1 MEKLWKKLTLKFCF
15 VFLSSV
21 CNVTITSRD
30 ILLRSGQTFGE
41 IKVSLN
47 TCKLF
52 CYKQKCKEIYF
63 QSPTTM
69 SGPAFCW
76 YRFKPDQNQR
86 VEIQIYRIK
95 RLGRLSP
102 DTNKW
107 DFFSPLSFSKTFFL
121 CWGMDIF
128 GVRKENSWD
137 KNLSPGV
144 SHNFYQKLLSLS
156 LNLTQK
162 LWQMLEKVGFELRSN
177 FIHSFSKWQP

>member
-1 MEKLWKKLTLKFCF
+1 MCFFPQCATWQSHPVTFCYVLDKLLEKLRWVWTLTSYSVSNKSAKRFIFSLQQQCLALLSAGIDSNLTKINVLKFKF
-15 VFLSSV
+15 IGLRDWEDWVR
-21 CNVTITSRD
+21 TQTS
-30 ILLRSGQTFGE
+30 E
-41 IKVSLN
+41 I
-47 TCKLF
+47 
-52 CYKQKCKEIYF
+52 
-63 QSPTTM
+63 
-69 SGPAFCW
+69 
-76 YRFKPDQNQR
+76 
-86 VEIQIYRIK
+86 
-95 RLGRLSP
+95 
-102 DTNKW
+102 
-107 DFFSPLSFSKTFFL
+107 FFSPLSFSKTFFL

>member
-1 MEKLWKKLTLKFCF
+1 VEKLWKKLTLKFCF

-47 TCKLF
+47 TYKLF
-52 CYKQKCKEIYF
+52 CFKQKCKEIYF

-107 DFFSPLSFSKTFFL
+107 DFFFPTEFLKDFFSVLGDGYFWCEK
-121 CWGMDIF
+121 
-128 GVRKENSWD
+128 RKQ
-137 KNLSPGV
+137 LR
-144 SHNFYQKLLSLS
+144 QKSIPRCF
-156 LNLTQK
+156 T
-162 LWQMLEKVGFELRSN
+162 
-177 FIHSFSKWQP
+177 